1 MTEATSLQTSIL
13 FDRSGAFCPKI
24 GTILRSFP
32 TPVSQSKQCKLN
44 FELVSSQVPWVPDA
58 FHARFPVSGYFFRL
72 DRNLLLIKRSEMDPN
87 VKPPGLRLLTKP
99 TTILPRSIM

>member
-1 MTEATSLQTSIL
+1 M
-13 FDRSGAFCPKI
+13 
-24 GTILRSFP
+24 
-32 TPVSQSKQCKLN
+32 
-44 FELVSSQVPWVPDA
+44 PDA

-87 VKPPGLRLLTKP
+87 VEATGVETCMTKP